1 MKLIS
6 SFLCAITLLFSAVA
20 FAAPSAPVNI
30 NTADIETLSELDG
43 IGPKKA
49 EAIVAWRDENGEF
62 VSLDQL
68 VEVQGIGEA
77 TIESNRDHM
86 TLK

>member
-6 SFLCAITLLFSAVA
+6 SLLCSIALLFSAVA

-30 NTADIETLSELDG
+30 NTADIEALAELDG

-49 EAIVAWRDENGEF
+49 QAIVAWRDANGEF

-77 TIESNRDHM
+77 TIESNREHM

>member
-6 SFLCAITLLFSAVA
+6 SFLCSVALLFSVA
-20 FAAPSAPVNI
+20 AYAAPEAPVNI
-30 NTADIETLSELDG
+30 NTADVETLAQLDG
-43 IGPKKA
+43 IGTKKA
-49 EAIVAWRDENGEF
+49 EAIVAWRDANGEF

-68 VEVQGIGEA
+68 VEVRGIGEA

-86 TLK
+86 TLN

>member
-6 SFLCAITLLFSAVA
+6 SFLCSLALLFSVA
-20 FAAPSAPVNI
+20 TFAEPAAPVNI
-30 NTADIETLSELDG
+30 NTADVETLAQLDG

-49 EAIVAWRDENGEF
+49 EAIVAWRDANGEF

-68 VEVQGIGEA
+68 VEVRGIGEA
-77 TIESNRDHM
+77 TIASNREHM

>member
-6 SFLCAITLLFSAVA
+6 SFLCSLALLFSVAV
-20 FAAPSAPVNI
+20 FAEPAQPVNI
-30 NTADIETLSELDG
+30 NTADVETLAQLDG

-68 VEVQGIGEA
+68 VEVRGIGEA
-77 TIESNRDHM
+77 TIASNREHM
-86 TLK
+86 TLE